1 MYANRESYLHAPLAI
16 VTAELRLNYEPRIK
30 DDAVRDQFA
39 TAVRSRFPILRNE
52 QVVTLTIQAAGQA
65 SVKQEH
71 VPQLRATSRDAGTTV
86 ALNPTSLSISMSGD
100 AYDTYE
106 KSFEPQMA
114 AAVNALRAVL
124 GDVVVVER
132 LGLRFID
139 EIRPP
144 QPPTST
150 EEWGRWVNPQ
160 LLGAA
165 GALGAAPAGALRSSL
180 VHRPD
185 LEHTV
190 TFQCGEFEGVT
201 VVDPGLPFARKDQ
214 AASKMFV
221 LDLDSAWAPTGFAL
235 LEPKAIMDELAKL
248 HGPVGEL
255 FQWSITEDARAM
267 FRKEGVDDV

>member
-1 MYANRESYLHAPLAI
+1 MYAHRESYRRAPLAI

-52 QVVTLTIQAAGQA
+52 QVLTLTIQTAGQT
-65 SVKQEH
+65 SVEQEH
-71 VPQLRATSRDAGTTV
+71 LPQLRATSRDGGTTV

-114 AAVNALRAVL
+114 AAVNALRGVL

-132 LGLRFID
+132 VGLRFID

-150 EEWGRWVNPQ
+150 EGWGRWVNPQ
-160 LLGAA
+160 LVGAA

-180 VHRPD
+180 VYRPD
-185 LEHTV
+185 LERVV

-201 VVDPGLPFARKDQ
+201 VVDPGLPFALKDR
-214 AASKMFV
+214 AASKMFI
-221 LDLDSAWAPTGFAL
+221 LDTDSAWAPTGFAL
-235 LEPKAIMDELAKL
+235 LEPQAMMDELATL
-248 HGPVGEL
+248 HAPVGEL

-267 FRKEGVDDV
+267 FRREDEDA

>member
-1 MYANRESYLHAPLAI
+1 MYAHRESYRRAPLAI

-52 QVVTLTIQAAGQA
+52 QVLTITIQTAGQT
-65 SVKQEH
+65 SVEQEH
-71 VPQLRATSRDAGTTV
+71 VPQLRATSSDGGTTV
-86 ALNPTSLSISMSGD
+86 ALNPTSLSISTSGA

-106 KSFEPQMA
+106 KSFEPQIA
-114 AAVNALRAVL
+114 AAVNALRTVL
-124 GDVVVVER
+124 GDVVVER

-165 GALGAAPAGALRSSL
+165 GALGAAPAGTLRSSL
-180 VHRPD
+180 VYRPD
-185 LEHTV
+185 VEHTV

-201 VVDPGLPFARKDQ
+201 VVDPGLPFARKDR
-214 AASKMFV
+214 AASKIFI
-221 LDLDSAWAPTGFAL
+221 LDTDSAWTPTGFAL
-235 LEPKAIMDELAKL
+235 LEPQAMMDELATL
-248 HGPVGEL
+248 HRPVGEL

-267 FRKEGVDDV
+267 FRREDEDA